1 MPIREDVI
9 VGKDVYIPHEHLIN
23 LYGCKIGND
32 CLIGAFVEIQEGVIV
47 GDRTRVQSHTFI
59 CEGVSIGSDV
69 FIGHGVMFTNDR
81 NPKASNADLSRVAKP
96 DWILEKTIIHN
107 RVSIGSGVVILPG
120 VEVGVGAVIGAGAVV
135 TKSVPANTTVVGNP
149 AKTLNIRE

>member
-9 VGKDVYIPHEHLIN
+9 IGKNVFIPHESLIN
-23 LYGCKIGND
+23 LFGCIIGDD
-32 CLIGAFVEIQEGVIV
+32 CLIGAFVEVQAGVVI

-59 CEGVSIGSDV
+59 CEGVSIGNDV

-81 NPKASNADLSRVAKP
+81 HPKASNADLSRVAKT

-120 VEVGVGAVIGAGAVV
+120 VEVGSGAVIGAGAVV
-135 TKSVPANTTVVGNP
+135 TKSVPENATVVGNP
-149 AKTLNIRE
+149 ARIVK